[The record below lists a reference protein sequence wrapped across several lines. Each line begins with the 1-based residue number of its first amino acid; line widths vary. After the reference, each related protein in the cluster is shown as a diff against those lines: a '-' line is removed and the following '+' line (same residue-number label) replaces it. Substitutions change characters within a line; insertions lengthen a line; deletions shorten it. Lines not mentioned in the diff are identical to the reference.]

1 MVFSQKKDFSFNIK
15 FFFYAVVTFL
25 IFLMLFLYLCGHA
38 HFPFAAKI
46 NVLNYF
52 NLLNEFNSNKVK
64 MDYLLQAIYFIDE
77 KGKKRKKVGKMNEI
91 AVLFTQVVVCS
102 STRIVF
108 VIEFLLHYS
117 CNNGVVMRIISNDN

>member
-1 MVFSQKKDFSFNIK
+1 MMAYTAICMMHYWVRYHGFFSQKRDFFLISNFS
-15 FFFYAVVTFL
+15 YAVVTFL

-77 KGKKRKKVGKMNEI
+77 KEKKKKKKL
-91 AVLFTQVVVCS
+91 AKL
-102 STRIVF
+102 
-108 VIEFLLHYS
+108 
-117 CNNGVVMRIISNDN
+117 